1 MIRKQLA
8 VLGLSG
14 LMVAGLLAGAAV
26 TFAQTDEP
34 AAETPSATEES
45 TTVVPESRGG
55 SRLRVDDEALAE
67 ALGITVEEL
76 DAAKETARLA
86 MIDQA
91 VADGLI
97 TEAEG
102 EALKL
107 EDPGFSPLAREFGY
121 DKDEYLAE
129 ALGISVEELDAAE
142 FDAYTALVA
151 AAVEAGVITQEQA
164 DLLLAEKAAKAH
176 LDEDALNAAVRAAYA
191 DALAEAVAAG
201 DITQA
206 QADALLAQLET
217 QTFNFGIG
225 GGGRHGHGH
234 GGPGGGGGFG
244 FNLTPDATP
253 ETTPDATD
261 TTTDASFD
269 A

>member
-1 MIRKQLA
+1 MIRNKLM

-14 LMVAGLLAGAAV
+14 LMVAGLLTGAAI

-34 AAETPSATEES
+34 AATETPSAVEES
-45 TTVVPESRGG
+45 PTTAMDGRGG
-55 SRLRVDDEALAE
+55 SHIRVDDEALAE
-67 ALGITVEEL
+67 ALGITL
-76 DAAKETARLA
+76 DEFEAARETARIA

-107 EDPGFSPLAREFGY
+107 EDTAFSPLARQFGY
-121 DKDEYLAE
+121 DKDEYLAG
-129 ALGISVEELDAAE
+129 ALDITVEELEAAE
-142 FDAYTALVA
+142 FDAYATLVA
-151 AAVEAGVITQEQA
+151 AAVEAGAITQAEA
-164 DLLLAEKAAKAH
+164 DLLLAEKAAEAR

-191 DALAEAVAAG
+191 EALDAAVAAG

-206 QADALLAQLET
+206 QADALMTELAT
-217 QTFNFGIG
+217 QMFDFGIG
-225 GGGRHGHGH
+225 GHGGRGGH
-234 GGPGGGGGFG
+234 GGHGGRGGFG
-244 FNLTPDATP
+244 LDTLP

-261 TTTDASFD
+261 TTTDT
-269 A
+269 

>member
-1 MIRKQLA
+1 MNMIRNKLA

-14 LMVAGLLAGAAV
+14 LMVAGLLTGAAV

-34 AAETPSATEES
+34 AVETPSATEES
-45 TTVVPESRGG
+45 TAVPESRGG
-55 SRLRVDDEALAE
+55 SRLRVDDEALGE

-76 DAAKETARLA
+76 DAAKETARID

-97 TEAEG
+97 TATEG

-107 EDPGFSPLAREFGY
+107 EDTGFSPLAREFGY

-129 ALGISVEELDAAE
+129 ALGITVEELQAAE
-142 FDAYTALVA
+142 FDAFQAKVA
-151 AAVEAGVITQEQA
+151 AAVETGTITQEQA
-164 DLLLAEKAAKAH
+164 DLLLAEKAAEAR
-176 LDEDALNAAVRAAYA
+176 LDEDALNAAVRAVYTT
-191 DALAEAVAAG
+191 ALDEAVAAG

-206 QADALLAQLET
+206 QADALLAQLAT
-217 QTFNFGIG
+217 QTFNFGLG
-225 GGGRHGHGH
+225 GPGGGHGH
-234 GGPGGGGGFG
+234 GGHGRHGGFG
-244 FNLTPDATP
+244 LDLLP
-253 ETTPDATD
+253 ETTPDSTG
-261 TTTDASFD
+261 TTTDTSFD